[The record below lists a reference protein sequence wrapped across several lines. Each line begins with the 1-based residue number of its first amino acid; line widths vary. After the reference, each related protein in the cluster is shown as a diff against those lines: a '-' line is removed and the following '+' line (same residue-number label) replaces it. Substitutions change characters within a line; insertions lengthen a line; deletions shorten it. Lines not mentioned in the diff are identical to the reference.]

1 MRFRQFALAAAIGL
15 TALSALAQTGVNDST
30 IVLGQSAPLTG
41 SGEDTGQ
48 QLRDGALAYFDHINS
63 RGGVHGRKIT
73 LKTLDDA
80 SQPAR
85 AAANTKKL
93 IEEEGVFALFGY
105 VGIGSAAA
113 ALPLATQANIP
124 LFAPSSGAHALRQP
138 VNKNV
143 FHIRASYS
151 DEAEKIVQHVTT
163 MGMKRIAVFYQDN
176 EYGKAALEGIQMA
189 LKKRNLEPIA
199 IEAAK
204 DAASDITTAVYKLH
218 TANPQTVILAAP
230 WESAV
235 PFIRVMRASGSTAGF
250 WGLSLL
256 GSRGLAAEM
265 GKEAAGVQISQVLPA
280 PWDDRNAV
288 IEEYRKLYLKNGKKE
303 WSYTSLEGFIAAKVF
318 AEGLQRAGRGLSRA
332 SLVKA
337 LESMAPYDI
346 GGMSVRFGPD
356 KRDGSSYVDLTMIS
370 RTGKF
375 LH

>member
-1 MRFRQFALAAAIGL
+1 MRFRQFVLAAGIGL
-15 TALSALAQTGVNDST
+15 TALSGHAQTGVTDST
-30 IVLGQSAPLTG
+30 VQLGQSAPLTG
-41 SGEDTGQ
+41 TGEDTGQ

-80 SQPAR
+80 AQPER

-93 IEEEGVFALFGY
+93 IEEEKVFALFGY
-105 VGIGSAAA
+105 AGIGSAAA

-124 LFAPSSGAHALRQP
+124 MFAPSSGAHALRQP
-138 VNKNV
+138 LNKNV
-143 FHIRASYS
+143 FHIRASYA
-151 DEAEKIVQHVTT
+151 DEAEEIVQHATT

-176 EYGKAALEGIQMA
+176 EYGKAALEGIKLA
-189 LKKRNLEPIA
+189 LQKRNLEPVA

-204 DAASDITTAVYKLH
+204 DAASDVTTAVFKVH
-218 TANPQTVILAAP
+218 AANPQTVILAAP

-235 PFIRVMRASGSTAGF
+235 PFIQVMRASGAAPSF

-256 GSRGLAAEM
+256 GTRALAAEM

-280 PWDDRNAV
+280 PWDERYAV

-318 AEGLQRAGRGLSRA
+318 VEGLQRAGRGLSRA
-332 SLVKA
+332 SLVRA
-337 LESMAPYDI
+337 LESMAPYDV
-346 GGMSVRFGPD
+346 GGMIVRFGPD

>member
-1 MRFRQFALAAAIGL
+1 MRFRQFLPAAFLWL
-15 TALSALAQTGVNDST
+15 TAVSALAQTGVTDST

-41 SGEDTGQ
+41 DAEDTGQ
-48 QLRDGALAYFDHINS
+48 QLRDGALAYFDYINS

-80 SQPAR
+80 ARAER
-85 AAANTKKL
+85 AAANTRKL
-93 IEEEGVFALFGY
+93 IDEEKVFALFGY

-113 ALPLATQANIP
+113 ALPLATQANMP

-143 FHIRASYS
+143 FHIRASYA
-151 DEAEKIVQHVTT
+151 DEAEEIVQHVTT
-163 MGMKRIAVFYQDN
+163 LGMKRIAVFYQDN
-176 EYGKAALEGIQMA
+176 EYGKAALEGIQQA
-189 LKKRNLEPIA
+189 LKKRGLEPVA
-199 IEAAK
+199 VAAAK
-204 DAASDITTAVYKLH
+204 DAASDVTAAVYKLH
-218 TANPQTVILAAP
+218 PANPQTVILAAP
-230 WESAV
+230 WASAV
-235 PFIRVMRASGSTAGF
+235 PFIQVMRASGSVASY

-256 GSRGLAAEM
+256 GSRALATEM
-265 GKEAAGVQISQVLPA
+265 GKEAAGVQISQILPA
-280 PWDDRNAV
+280 PWDERNAV
-288 IEEYRKLYLKNGKKE
+288 IEEYNKLYLKNGKKE

-318 AEGLQRAGRGLSRA
+318 AEGLQRAGRGLNRA

-337 LESMAPYDI
+337 LESLAPYDV
-346 GGMSVRFGPD
+346 GGMIVRFSPD